1 MYISMNATRKI
12 GRWLHDEALPRLR
25 PGDRLDA
32 TVSREQDLDAEC
44 DDRDV
49 LTVVCVLVRGDL
61 ALCCCQVT
69 ARTET
74 EAARIV
80 AAVRGAR

>member
-1 MYISMNATRKI
+1 MSTTTKI
-12 GRWLHDEALPRLR
+12 DRWLTNDALPGLR

-32 TVSREQDLDAEC
+32 TVCREQDLDAEC
-44 DDRDV
+44 DDREL
-49 LTVVCVLVRGDL
+49 LTVVCALVRSDL
-61 ALCCCQVT
+61 ALCCCQVD

-80 AAVRGAR
+80 AVVKGAR